1 MSNYATEKQLKHDTG
16 VDISNLAAE
25 KDFIASKV
33 EVDQLEFSRAINVIT
48 DLNNLRTKVSNL
60 DDDMLKTVS
69 VNLRKD

>member
-1 MSNYATEKQLKHDTG
+1 MKHDTG

-25 KDFIASKV
+25 KDFIALKA

>member
-25 KDFIASKV
+25 KDFIALKA
-33 EVDQLEFSRAINVIT
+33 EVDQLEFSRAINVIKG
-48 DLNNLRTKVSNL
+48 LNNLRTKVSNL
-60 DDDMLKTVS
+60 EDDMLKTVS

>member
-25 KDFIASKV
+25 KDFIALKA

-48 DLNNLRTKVSNL
+48 GLNNLRTKVSNL

>member
-16 VDISNLAAE
+16 VVISNLAAE
-25 KDFIASKV
+25 KDFIALKA

>member
-25 KDFIASKV
+25 KDFIALKA

>member
-25 KDFIASKV
+25 KDFIALKA
-33 EVDQLEFSRAINVIT
+33 EVDQLDISRVINDIT
-48 DLNNLRTKVSNL
+48 GLNNLRTTVSNL
-60 DDDMLKTVS
+60 DVDMLKTVS

>member
-1 MSNYATEKQLKHDTG
+1 MKHDTG

-25 KDFIASKV
+25 KDFIALKA
-33 EVDQLEFSRAINVIT
+33 EVDQLEFSRAINVIKG
-48 DLNNLRTKVSNL
+48 LNNLRTKVSNL

>member
-25 KDFIASKV
+25 KDFIALKA
-33 EVDQLEFSRAINVIT
+33 EVDQLEFSRAINVIKG
-48 DLNNLRTKVSNL
+48 LNNLRTKVSNL

>member
-25 KDFIASKV
+25 KDFIALKA

-48 DLNNLRTKVSNL
+48 GLDNLRTKVSNL

>member
-16 VDISNLAAE
+16 VVISNLAAE
-25 KDFIASKV
+25 KDFIALKA

-48 DLNNLRTKVSNL
+48 GLNNLRTKVSNL